1 METPQTQEINK
12 ITEKVIASAIEVH
25 KHLGAGL
32 LESVYEEC
40 LFYELKTTT
49 NFKIERQK
57 EIPVICKG
65 AKLDCAFRA
74 DLIIEDKVILELKSI
89 NEINNVHKAQLNTY
103 LRLTNCKVGLILNF
117 NAVLLKNGIFRWVN

>member
-1 METPQTQEINK
+1 METPQMQEINK
-12 ITEKVIASAIEVH
+12 ITEKVIACAIEVH

-57 EIPVICKG
+57 EIPVIYKG

-74 DLIIEDKVILELKSI
+74 DLIVEDKVILELKSI

-117 NAVLLKNGIFRWVN
+117 NAVLLKNGIFRWIN